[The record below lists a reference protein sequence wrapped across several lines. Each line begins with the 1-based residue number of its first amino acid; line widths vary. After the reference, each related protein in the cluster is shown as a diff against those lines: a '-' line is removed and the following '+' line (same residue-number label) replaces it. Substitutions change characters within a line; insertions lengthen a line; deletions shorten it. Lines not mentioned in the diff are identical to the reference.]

1 MSGAR
6 AGEPKLS
13 KTDNLFKGLSIL
25 RDEERKKQ
33 NASAPKKANSA
44 MDVRK
49 IRHDGTSLSFRSLNS
64 RLRPASPAAVPLLKL
79 YLPWKD
85 MDKLMRYWPDPPSM
99 APYPLRKY
107 SHSLPVSPSN
117 GILDRIT

>member
-6 AGEPKLS
+6 VGEPKLS

-49 IRHDGTSLSFRSLNS
+49 IWHDGISLDQIL
-64 RLRPASPAAVPLLKL
+64 
-79 YLPWKD
+79 
-85 MDKLMRYWPDPPSM
+85 
-99 APYPLRKY
+99 
-107 SHSLPVSPSN
+107 HS
-117 GILDRIT
+117 